1 MFIANYILDTK
12 SWKVLIERSIMEPI
26 SILSIVLQL
35 ATSAPA
41 LDKLITK
48 KKTVSYSRTE
58 TIEIYR
64 NVMNS
69 SYIVKSNKSAQQ

>member
-1 MFIANYILDTK
+1 M
-12 SWKVLIERSIMEPI
+12 IERSIMEPI

-41 LDKLITK
+41 LDKLTTTEK
-48 KKTVSYSRTE
+48 KVPYSRTE

-69 SYIVKSNKSAQQ
+69 SYRVRSNNLTQQ

>member
-1 MFIANYILDTK
+1 
-12 SWKVLIERSIMEPI
+12 MEPI
-26 SILSIVLQL
+26 SILSIVVQL

-41 LDKLITK
+41 LNKLMSNE
-48 KKTVSYSRTE
+48 KTPSYSRTE

-69 SYIVKSNKSAQQ
+69 PYKVESNKSTQQ

>member
-1 MFIANYILDTK
+1 
-12 SWKVLIERSIMEPI
+12 MEPI
-26 SILSIVLQL
+26 SILSIVVQL

-41 LDKLITK
+41 LNKLISTE
-48 KKTVSYSRTE
+48 KTLSYSRTE

-69 SYIVKSNKSAQQ
+69 PYKVESNKSTQQ

>member
-1 MFIANYILDTK
+1 
-12 SWKVLIERSIMEPI
+12 MEPI
-26 SILSIVLQL
+26 SILSIVVQL

-41 LDKLITK
+41 LNKLISTE
-48 KKTVSYSRTE
+48 KTLSYSRTE

-69 SYIVKSNKSAQQ
+69 PYKVESNKFSQK

>member
-1 MFIANYILDTK
+1 
-12 SWKVLIERSIMEPI
+12 MEPI

-41 LDKLITK
+41 LDKLTTTEK
-48 KKTVSYSRTE
+48 KVPYSRTE

-69 SYIVKSNKSAQQ
+69 PYKVESNKSTQQ

>member
-1 MFIANYILDTK
+1 
-12 SWKVLIERSIMEPI
+12 MEPI
-26 SILSIVLQL
+26 SILSIVVQL

-41 LDKLITK
+41 LNKLISTEK
-48 KKTVSYSRTE
+48 IPSYTRAE

-69 SYIVKSNKSAQQ
+69 SYKVKSNKSTQQ

>member
-1 MFIANYILDTK
+1 
-12 SWKVLIERSIMEPI
+12 MEPI
-26 SILSIVLQL
+26 SILSIVVQL

-41 LDKLITK
+41 LNKLISTEK
-48 KKTVSYSRTE
+48 IPSYSRTE

-69 SYIVKSNKSAQQ
+69 PYKVESNKSTQQ

>member
-1 MFIANYILDTK
+1 
-12 SWKVLIERSIMEPI
+12 MEPI
-26 SILSIVLQL
+26 SILSIVVQL

-41 LDKLITK
+41 LNKLISTEK
-48 KKTVSYSRTE
+48 IPPYSRTE

-69 SYIVKSNKSAQQ
+69 SYKVKSDKSTQQ

>member
-1 MFIANYILDTK
+1 
-12 SWKVLIERSIMEPI
+12 MEPI
-26 SILSIVLQL
+26 SILSIVVQL

-41 LDKLITK
+41 LNKLISTE
-48 KKTVSYSRTE
+48 KTPSYSRTE

-69 SYIVKSNKSAQQ
+69 SYKVKSDKSTQQ

>member
-1 MFIANYILDTK
+1 
-12 SWKVLIERSIMEPI
+12 MEPI
-26 SILSIVLQL
+26 SILSIVVQL

-41 LDKLITK
+41 LNKLISTEK
-48 KKTVSYSRTE
+48 IPSYSRTE

-69 SYIVKSNKSAQQ
+69 PYKVESNKSTQR

>member
-1 MFIANYILDTK
+1 
-12 SWKVLIERSIMEPI
+12 MEPI
-26 SILSIVLQL
+26 SILSIIVQL

-41 LDKLITK
+41 LNKLISTEK
-48 KKTVSYSRTE
+48 IPSYSRTE

-69 SYIVKSNKSAQQ
+69 PYKVESNKSTQQ